1 MIAYRYP
8 PVLFSPYGVDMMEI
22 FAYLL
27 GMYAGGLLL
36 TRFMSRLVYHVQL
49 RSVVN
54 KAVLLLALALLTA
67 GCGGTS
73 GSSAPA
79 APSPPAASQQ
89 AQEPQGGPQP
99 SQQIQELQGKTQPS
113 PQGAP
118 SLIPAAVVETVD
130 GDTVVVRL
138 GDGRTEKVRFIG
150 VDTPETH
157 HPTVGEEPYG
167 REAASFTA
175 KSLNGRTVWLETDAQ
190 ERDQYGRLLAY
201 VWLAEPRDGSEA
213 EVRAKMFN
221 ARLLLEGYAQVLTV
235 PPNVKYADLFAK
247 LQREAR
253 EQGRGLWGLPVQGN
267 QGKAGQGGKQGGN
280 ESYYIGNMNSKKFHR
295 PDCEW
300 AAKIAPGNRVYFATR
315 EEALRQGY
323 EPCKV
328 CRP

>member
-1 MIAYRYP
+1 MP
-8 PVLFSPYGVDMMEI
+8 
-22 FAYLL
+22 
-27 GMYAGGLLL
+27 
-36 TRFMSRLVYHVQL
+36 
-49 RSVVN
+49 
-54 KAVLLLALALLTA
+54 AVLLLVLALLTA
-67 GCGGTS
+67 GCGGTL

-79 APSPPAASQQ
+79 APSLPAASQQ
-89 AQEPQGGPQP
+89 AQEPQGEPRP
-99 SQQIQELQGKTQPS
+99 SQQIQEPQGKTQPS
-113 PQGAP
+113 HQGAP
-118 SLIPAAVVETVD
+118 SLIPATVVEAVD

-138 GDGRTEKVRFIG
+138 GDGRTERVRFIG

-175 KSLNGRTVWLETDAQ
+175 KSINGRTVWLELDVQ

-253 EQGRGLWGLPVQGN
+253 EQGRGLWGLPAQGN
-267 QGKAGQGGKQGGN
+267 QGKAGQGGSN
-280 ESYYIGNMNSKKFHR
+280 IHYVGNMNSKKFHR

-315 EEALRQGY
+315 EEALGAGY
-323 EPCKV
+323 EACRV